1 MSQHSRNVATPS
13 RGRRIG
19 TSSKADLASQPKRS
33 RGLRPRPSARPTKAA
48 LAAPARVRDLWVQV
62 DRKEKRFE
70 LVLPELPG
78 VVGTVFWDGD
88 PGPSMVWFVEIGGN
102 EALDEHLGVEDT
114 GRPINAAKA
123 AAEAVMLPM
132 LTGHGKIALVKRLQ
146 ASAPTTRRRRR

>member
-1 MSQHSRNVATPS
+1 MSQHSHNVAAAN
-13 RGRRIG
+13 RGRRIA
-19 TSSKADLASQPKRS
+19 TSSEADLASRPKRS
-33 RGLRPRPSARPTKAA
+33 RGSRPRPSARPTKAA
-48 LAAPARVRDLWVQV
+48 PAAPARVRDLWVQV
-62 DRKEKRFE
+62 DREQKHFE

-88 PGPSMVWFVEIGGN
+88 PGPSMVWFVEIDGN

-146 ASAPTTRRRRR
+146 ASAPTIRGCRR